1 MVVLTYLYIGKYPP
15 PPPLMAE
22 FNASNPLKKLQQVNP
37 KRL

>member
-1 MVVLTYLYIGKYPP
+1 MVVLTYLYIGKYP

>member
-1 MVVLTYLYIGKYPP
+1 MVVLTYLYIGKY